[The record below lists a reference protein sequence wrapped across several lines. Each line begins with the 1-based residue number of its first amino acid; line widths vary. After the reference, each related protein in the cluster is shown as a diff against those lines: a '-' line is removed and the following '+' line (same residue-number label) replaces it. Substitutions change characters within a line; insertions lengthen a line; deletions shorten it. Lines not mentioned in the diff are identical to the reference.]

1 MTPIDI
7 RRIREARRL
16 AAARR
21 RPSVLWPVGR
31 PELAAL
37 VGLGMSDR
45 IIGDYYGVRPEQ
57 VVRLR
62 ARHGVARLT
71 H

>member
-37 VGLGMSDR
+37 VDLGMSHR
-45 IIGDYYGVRPEQ
+45 QQSAQTIAVK
-57 VVRLR
+57 
-62 ARHGVARLT
+62 AA
-71 H
+71 